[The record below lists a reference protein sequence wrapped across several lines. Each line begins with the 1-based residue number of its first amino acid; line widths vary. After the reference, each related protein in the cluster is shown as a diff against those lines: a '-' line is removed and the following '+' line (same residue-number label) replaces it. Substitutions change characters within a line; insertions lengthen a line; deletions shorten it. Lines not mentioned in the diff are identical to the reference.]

1 MTVIEAR
8 YVGPFTLAPH
18 ASAGEVPEWGTWH
31 EWQKYDAKFYAEKA
45 LPILRVMF
53 SGLYEFRMVKM

>member
-1 MTVIEAR
+1 MTIIEAR
-8 YVGPFTLAPH
+8 YVGPYK
-18 ASAGEVPEWGTWH
+18 VPEWGTWH